1 MNKTVMALHENNLRL
16 MHRYKTIESQLI
28 DSLQEFDRLR
38 GYLELGQRSLFDYCR
53 NLLGMSE
60 NQAYS
65 YIRIARK
72 SVDVPAL
79 KVAVAQREISVSS
92 AKTIASLLTPENQD
106 EWLEK
111 AKNLPK
117 AELERE
123 IVKTAPK
130 LVKRDRTIPIT
141 SEFSEC
147 RGLLSD
153 KARKIL
159 TRVKELESK
168 RGRQCDLDAA
178 IIAMGSV
185 YLGKMDPLER
195 AKRVSQK
202 TTVAAK
208 TPIRKKVN
216 STVPMGTVRRKPPAR
231 VVHQVNLRDQGRC
244 RVKVGGKAC
253 GSRHYTE
260 IHHIRPFSLGG
271 VHSLD
276 NLVTLCS
283 GHHRAVHVGTPLVI
297 AYDDYSVSKIS
308 RRYLSSV
315 DITSCVDSRE

>member
-208 TPIRKKVN
+208 TPIRKK
-216 STVPMGTVRRKPPAR
+216 S
-231 VVHQVNLRDQGRC
+231 
-244 RVKVGGKAC
+244 
-253 GSRHYTE
+253 
-260 IHHIRPFSLGG
+260 
-271 VHSLD
+271 
-276 NLVTLCS
+276 
-283 GHHRAVHVGTPLVI
+283 
-297 AYDDYSVSKIS
+297 
-308 RRYLSSV
+308 
-315 DITSCVDSRE
+315 